1 MMKIAIAAALI
12 AVGTVSMTVGAKAET
27 KVVPKA
33 GSVVSVKSDRIAAP
47 RGQAAG
53 RENVAK
59 EWTLACYREFGPD
72 AKYPDEALLEK
83 CLN

>member
-1 MMKIAIAAALI
+1 MMKIAMAAALI
-12 AVGTVSMTVGAKAET
+12 VVGTVSMTAGAKAET
-27 KVVPKA
+27 KVMPKA
-33 GSVVSVKSDRIAAP
+33 GSLVIVKSDRLAAP
-47 RGQAAG
+47 KGQAAAG
-53 RENVAK
+53 ENVAK